1 MLREPALE
9 AAIIASPDDRA
20 PYEVYADWLAERG
33 DPRGE
38 WIHVQLALELRPTD
52 AALVARSSDLLRAHE
67 ADWTEALMSPSTRNP
82 RITWR
87 RGFIDDVEIS
97 GAYQSNDS
105 TFVWKGLAP
114 LATAIVMR
122 SATIGALITHHGAGP
137 DDHTLFEAMRDHP
150 PPPTLR
156 TLHLSCGNDDI
167 SWTQFGDLSIAN
179 AGLAHI
185 ETLAIAA
192 GRVTLGAID
201 LPKLRELEIVC
212 GGLPGHVLDSL
223 ANANWPMLEDLDVYL
238 GTQEYSGTCTED
250 GVRALLRANLPAVR
264 GLAIANCEFGDA
276 LAGLVARAPVVKQLC
291 RLDLSRGTMG
301 DDGARVILEHAN
313 RFAHL
318 DVLDL
323 TENYLSAEVAR
334 EVRSAVPSALI
345 ADQKTEDEYG
355 RYVTVAE

>member
-9 AAIIASPDDRA
+9 AAIVASPDDRA
-20 PYEVYADWLAERG
+20 PYEVYGDWLAQHG

-52 AALVARSSDLLRAHE
+52 AALLVRSSELLKAHE
-67 ADWTEALMSPSTRNP
+67 VDWTETLTSPSSRDP

-87 RGFIDDVEIS
+87 RGFIDHVEIS

-105 TFVWKGLAP
+105 TFVWKDVAR

-122 SATIGALITHHGAGP
+122 SATIGALITHHGSGA

-150 PPPTLR
+150 PPPALR
-156 TLHLSCGNDDI
+156 ELILSCGDDDI
-167 SWTQFGDLSIAN
+167 SWTQFGDISIAN
-179 AGLAHI
+179 AALANL
-185 ETLAIAA
+185 EVLTIAA

-201 LPKLRELEIVC
+201 LPKLRKLHIVC
-212 GGLPGHVLDSL
+212 GGLPGHVLASI
-223 ANANWPMLEDLDVYL
+223 AEAHWPVLEELDVYL

-250 GVRALLRANLPAVR
+250 DVRALLRADLPMLR
-264 GLAIANCEFGDA
+264 GLGIANCEFGDA
-276 LAGLVARAPVVKQLC
+276 LAGVISRAPIVKQLR

-301 DDGARVILEHAN
+301 EDGARVILEHAK

-318 DVLDL
+318 EVLDL
-323 TENYLSAEVAR
+323 TENYLSGASAR
-334 EVRSAVPSALI
+334 EIAIALPR
-345 ADQKTEDEYG
+345 ALVKDQKTEDEYG
-355 RYVTVAE
+355 RFVSVGE